1 MLKNDKVWFLYF
13 TPNFSKNFL
22 LGILRKKFT
31 DLRFDHLCILKCST
45 KLTCDICEEGGDGVM
60 ANGNSNCVNF
70 GVGGVG
76 GSFQG
81 QVEVVID
88 ELALLLLP

>member
-1 MLKNDKVWFLYF
+1 MYVIVDSYDLKLHLKIRDSQFL
-13 TPNFSKNFL
+13 
-22 LGILRKKFT
+22 
-31 DLRFDHLCILKCST
+31 ILKFST
-45 KLTCDICEEGGDGVM
+45 KLTCDICEEGGDGVV
-60 ANGNSNCVNF
+60 ANGSSNCVNF

-88 ELALLLLP
+88 ELALLRLP